1 MEGIRNTENTVITY
15 TDYKEYKAELD
26 AELEKSAES
35 FIRIGYLLKVARD
48 TGILKESGYGNVNEF
63 AQKEYGLD
71 KTQVSRFIRIND
83 RFSQDGYAET
93 LKEEYKGFGYAK
105 LAIMLQLP
113 DSLNEE
119 LSPAYSKTEIQ
130 TIKEE
135 YDAEEKITDIE
146 VLMERKDEVQ
156 QSLDDILQKVV
167 YQIGKEDSDLY
178 VVLWESMMIKKE
190 GEKKFIE
197 HLAPSGTKTYSV
209 RIPGTGRMMLMMKEA
224 EEEVKLINVREA
236 SDKKIYKK
244 TDVMEAFRS
253 IFAEGEVKAS
263 WESTYGET
271 FPEKKEEVAPV
282 QQVQKKE
289 NKVVKAKPAEK
300 PNAMKKKPEIKPE
313 KNQPAAVTEEQE
325 MTLHDVEKDIPQ
337 PSHIEE
343 SEKEIQC
350 AAVTAEDEKKQCE
363 GQSDISDFPEYMSEP
378 DEGTEQLRL
387 QKRAYEL
394 VKMSLLTSIDIWK
407 ERVMPLEVVQRNKEN
422 AKNLVKVFEELEELM
437 KKYGDGGGGKA
448 EL

>member
-209 RIPGTGRMMLMMKEA
+209 RIPGTGRMMLIMKEA

-236 SDKKIYKK
+236 SDKRTYKK
-244 TDVMEAFRS
+244 TDLMEAFRS
-253 IFAEGEVKAS
+253 IFAEGEVKTS

-313 KNQPAAVTEEQE
+313 KNQPAAVTEVQE

-337 PSHIEE
+337 PAPIEE
-343 SEKEIQC
+343 AEKEIQC
-350 AAVTAEDEKKQCE
+350 AAVAEEDEKKQCE
-363 GQSDISDFPEYMSEP
+363 GQSDILDFPECMPEP
-378 DEGTEQLRL
+378 DEGAEQLRL

-422 AKNLVKVFEELEELM
+422 AKNLVKVFEELEKM
-437 KKYGDGGGGKA
+437 VKA
-448 EL
+448 EE

>member
-1 MEGIRNTENTVITY
+1 MEGIRNTENTVIIY

-119 LSPAYSKTEIQ
+119 LSPAYSKIEIQ

-135 YDAEEKITDIE
+135 YDAEEKISDIE
-146 VLMERKDEVQ
+146 VMMEKKDEVQ
-156 QSLDDILQKVV
+156 QSLDDTLKKVV

-178 VVLWESMMIKKE
+178 VTLWESMIKKE

-224 EEEVKLINVREA
+224 EEEVKLINVRDA
-236 SDKKIYKK
+236 SDKRIYKK
-244 TDVMEAFRS
+244 TDLVEAFRS
-253 IFAEGEVKAS
+253 IFIEGDVKAS

-289 NKVVKAKPAEK
+289 SKVVKAKPAEK
-300 PNAMKKKPEIKPE
+300 RNAMGKKPEIKTE
-313 KNQPAAVTEEQE
+313 KNQPAAVKEIQE
-325 MTLHDVEKDIPQ
+325 MTLHDIEKDIPQ
-337 PSHIEE
+337 PAPIEE

-350 AAVTAEDEKKQCE
+350 VAVTGEDEKKQCA
-363 GQSDISDFPEYMSEP
+363 GQSDISDFPEYMPEP
-378 DEGTEQLRL
+378 EESAKPLRL

-394 VKMSLLTSIDIWK
+394 IKMSLLTSIDIWK
-407 ERVMPLEVVQRNKEN
+407 ERVMPLEAVRKNKEN
-422 AKNLVKVFEELEELM
+422 AKKLVKVFEELEEAV
-437 KKYGDGGGGKA
+437 KIADT
-448 EL
+448 E

>member
-209 RIPGTGRMMLMMKEA
+209 RIPGIGRMMLMMKEA

-236 SDKKIYKK
+236 SDKRTYKK
-244 TDVMEAFRS
+244 TDLMEAFRS
-253 IFAEGEVKAS
+253 IFAEGEVKTS

-313 KNQPAAVTEEQE
+313 KNQPAAVTEVQE
-325 MTLHDVEKDIPQ
+325 MTLHDVEKNIPQ
-337 PSHIEE
+337 PAPIEE
-343 SEKEIQC
+343 AEKEIQC
-350 AAVTAEDEKKQCE
+350 AAVAEEDEKNQCE
-363 GQSDISDFPEYMSEP
+363 GQSDISDFPEYMPEM
-378 DEGTEQLRL
+378 DGGEELLRL
-387 QKRAYEL
+387 QKRAYDL

-407 ERVMPLEVVQRNKEN
+407 ERVMPLEVVQKNKEN
-422 AKNLVKVFEELEELM
+422 AKNLVKVFEELEKM
-437 KKYGDGGGGKA
+437 VKA
-448 EL
+448 EE